1 MVLCFKLLA
10 DVGLQAH
17 VDTTAVIVQRSPD
30 GESLRL
36 KFQLGEATP
45 SRPSLLPYLI
55 PKGYVTIDGASL
67 TLTDVDDV
75 QRTFDVMLIQ
85 HTQQKITL
93 SKKEIGEKVNI
104 EVDMVGKYVEKSVVA
119 ALGGEGG
126 QGIRSLVER
135 VVEEALKKKGI

>member
-1 MVLCFKLLA
+1 LA
-10 DVGLQAH
+10 FLNDSGWQAH
-17 VDTTAVIVQRSPD
+17 VDATAIIVERSTD

-36 KFQLGEATP
+36 KFQLEEPSP

-67 TLTDVDDV
+67 TLTDVDDTH
-75 QRTFDVMLIQ
+75 RTFNVMLIR

-93 SKKEIGEKVNI
+93 SRKQVGEKVNI

-119 ALGGEGG
+119 ALGGGGG
-126 QGIRSLVER
+126 QGIRALVEK
-135 VVEEALKKKGI
+135 VVEEALGKKGIL